1 MDSYSMEEVTFSFF
15 QQSPDYIHLRI
26 LLPRFFPEERR
37 EVRLLCKTYLNI
49 ISISNSTFQ
58 PQKFTNFHG
67 SAGDVSGLYQVLI
80 CLRNVCT
87 IESVFPLCDLALF
100 RESVQFKCQRHS
112 RVQLSFYLCTTK
124 KLKYFK
130 PSLNLNLRRQEEIPL
145 VPRISQE
152 QYSLSTWSCQKPF
165 LHRVPKTV
173 IRSNRKILRSQRL
186 TNGVK
191 INSKEQSS

>member
-15 QQSPDYIHLRI
+15 QQFPNYIHLRI
-26 LLPRFFPEERR
+26 LLPRFFPEDRR
-37 EVRLLCKTYLNI
+37 EVRVLCKTYLNI

-67 SAGDVSGLYQVLI
+67 WAGDVSGLYQVLI
-80 CLRNVCT
+80 CLRNACT

-100 RESVQFKCQRHS
+100 REPVHLKCQKHS
-112 RVQLSFYLCTTK
+112 RVQLSFYLCTTQ

-130 PSLNLNLRRQEEIPL
+130 PSLNLNLRRQEEISL

-152 QYSLSTWSCQKPF
+152 QYFPIYLELLETISSSRSKTSHQIKQENSSVSTANQWRQDK
-165 LHRVPKTV
+165 
-173 IRSNRKILRSQRL
+173 Q
-186 TNGVK
+186 
-191 INSKEQSS
+191 